1 MQLSLFVESEDLT
14 ISAFTSRFADIRNL
28 LDLAEDRDILAEPS
42 PLAAEPVAAPDA
54 EPDAEPAAAP
64 VEPPKPKKSHKKKE
78 PAAAVA
84 APAVEVLP
92 AEEKPVE
99 PAPDPEKEKADA
111 EYLKMA
117 TRAAGDL
124 MVRDREK
131 FQAHLKSHGVSRY
144 REFAGDI
151 TRIRPFIESL
161 PA

>member
-28 LDLAEDRDILAEPS
+28 LDLAEDRDIFAEPS

-54 EPDAEPAAAP
+54 EPEPAAAP
-64 VEPPKPKKSHKKKE
+64 VEVPKPKKSHKKKE
-78 PAAAVA
+78 PAAAAA
-84 APAVEVLP
+84 APAVDAPP
-92 AEEKPVE
+92 AEEAPVE

-111 EYLKMA
+111 EYLKAA

-131 FQAHLKSHGVSRY
+131 FESHLKAHGVSRY